1 MPCPQVGR
9 VLDVLQA
16 GLCEETDGLARLIR
30 RRLRRQSREAGRQGQ
45 GGNRNTSRTR
55 ELHDRPVFSSKFQ
68 GYDPSSSQRP
78 RREPTTG
85 LDRYRLPSY
94 QRRAT
99 ITRATTT
106 PPAHTPP
113 TTKNKHHPPPTSN

>member
-78 RREPTTG
+78 RRERSEEHTSE
-85 LDRYRLPSY
+85 LQSLMRSSY
-94 QRRAT
+94 AVFCLKKKNT
-99 ITRATTT
+99 L
-106 PPAHTPP
+106 
-113 TTKNKHHPPPTSN
+113 TKTYA